1 MEVDQVSLA
10 DIPLARLRLYAQRMA
25 RRKASELNKQREPG
39 RSLELVCFMRF
50 TLLQTTD
57 TVLALIN
64 QHIVNNRRQTELRFN
79 WKA

>member
-39 RSLELVCFMRF
+39 RSFANYLSALE
-50 TLLQTTD
+50 
-57 TVLALIN
+57 
-64 QHIVNNRRQTELRFN
+64 
-79 WKA
+79 